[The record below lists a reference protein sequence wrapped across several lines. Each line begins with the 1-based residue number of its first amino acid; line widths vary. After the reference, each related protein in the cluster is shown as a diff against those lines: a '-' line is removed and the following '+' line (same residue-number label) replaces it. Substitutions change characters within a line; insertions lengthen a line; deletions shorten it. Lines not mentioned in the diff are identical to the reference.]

1 MERISSTGSYLDI
14 LDRVLDKGMVLDA
27 WMRVAVGGIDLVE
40 MDARVVVA
48 SIDTYLMR
56 ADALAD
62 LTLVSPPRLAKRP
75 KRRPAA

>member
-14 LDRVLDKGMVLDA
+14 LDRVLDKGMVVDA
-27 WMRVAVGGIDLVE
+27 WMRVAFGGIDLVE

-56 ADALAD
+56 ADALAG
-62 LTLVSPPRLAKRP
+62 LILVSPPRLAKRS

>member
-14 LDRVLDKGMVLDA
+14 LDRVLDKGMVVDA
-27 WMRVAVGGIDLVE
+27 WMRVAFGGIDLAE

-56 ADALAD
+56 ADALAG
-62 LTLVSPPRLAKRP
+62 
-75 KRRPAA
+75 